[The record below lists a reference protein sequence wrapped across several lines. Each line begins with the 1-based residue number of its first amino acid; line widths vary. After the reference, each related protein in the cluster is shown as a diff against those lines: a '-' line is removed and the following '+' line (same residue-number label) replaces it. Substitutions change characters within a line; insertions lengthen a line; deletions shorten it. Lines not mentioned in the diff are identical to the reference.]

1 MSLKEFAARIV
12 CAGLLCGAFV
22 SGAEAEPVRTEN
34 VEAEIVLENAAIRPG
49 ETFWA
54 GLRMDI
60 REGWH
65 TFWRNPG
72 DAGLPTTID
81 WRLPPGF
88 EAGDIRWPLPE
99 RMVIGEPPYQLAN
112 YGYHN
117 DVLLA
122 VPITAPA
129 DLAPGAAVTLAA
141 RARWQVCEEICIPEE
156 AELTT
161 TVSVASGGN
170 VGPSRWKARF
180 DRARNEW
187 PAPAGADAAFKIE
200 NDEILLALDAAPGAL
215 RDVFFFPY
223 EEGLVR
229 PAAEQTAMAA
239 DGRAFV
245 RAETDWGASP
255 DMEQVSGVLVFAED
269 GGRRGVEF
277 VAQRDPGLAPP
288 ARPSAPAQPLTF
300 FGVAQA
306 VLFALIGGLILNLMP
321 CVFPVLF
328 VKAVGFAQKAHG
340 DAAALQ
346 RHGLVFTAGVVISFL
361 ALAVALIAIR
371 SAGAQIGW
379 GFQLQNP
386 LVVVFLA
393 YILFLVGLSLSGV
406 FELGSRFMGVGSG
419 LAQKEGDA
427 GAFFTGVLAVVVA
440 APCTAPFMAAA
451 LAYALTQPAIVS
463 MIIFAALGIGLAAPY
478 LILSFRPSLLQLLP
492 RPGPWMDRV
501 KQLLAFPLYASVVWL
516 FWVLS
521 RQKDPNYVGIALLGL
536 VFLALAAW
544 LLSVAKPGGGRGA
557 RLAQGGAAAAFL
569 LAIISGAQVMG
580 IPPFV
585 TQVFFAGAKPAEL
598 PSEPWSPERVAELR
612 AEGKTVFVDF
622 TAAWCLTCQMN
633 KLTAI
638 YRPGSI
644 RAFEANNA
652 VYVTADWTNY
662 DERITAAL
670 HRLGAAGVPVYA
682 VYPPDLSSEP
692 IRLPSLLTER
702 IVQDALSEA
711 RRAAEPSRLAE
722 N

>member
-1 MSLKEFAARIV
+1 MSFNTIAARII
-12 CAGLLCGAFV
+12 CAAMFCGSAFV
-22 SGAEAEPVRTEN
+22 SAEADPVRTEN

-72 DAGLPTTID
+72 DAGLPTTLD

-88 EAGDIRWPLPE
+88 EAGEIRWPLPE
-99 RMVIGEPPYQLAN
+99 RMIIGEPPHQLAN

-117 DVLLA
+117 GVLLA

-129 DLAPGAAVTLAA
+129 DLEPTGEVVLAA

-156 AELTT
+156 AELATR
-161 TVSVASGGN
+161 VFVATGEN
-170 VGPSRWKARF
+170 VGPSRWKALF
-180 DRARNEW
+180 DRARSEW
-187 PAPAGADAAFKIE
+187 PAIAEADAAFNIE
-200 NDEILLALDAAPGAL
+200 NDEILIALDAAPGAL

-255 DMEQVSGVLVFAED
+255 DMEQVSGILAYAED
-269 GGRRGVEF
+269 GERRGVEF
-277 VAQRDPGLAPP
+277 IAQRDPGLAAP
-288 ARPSAPAQPLTF
+288 ARPVTPAKPLTV

-306 VLFALIGGLILNLMP
+306 FFFALIGGLILNLMP

-328 VKAVGFAQKAHG
+328 VKAVGFVQKAHG
-340 DAAALQ
+340 DAAALK
-346 RHGLVFTAGVVISFL
+346 RHGLVFTAGVVTSFL

-406 FELGSRFMGVGSG
+406 FELGSRFMGAGSG
-419 LAQKEGDA
+419 LAQKEGDV

-451 LAYALTQPAIVS
+451 LAYALTQPAVVS
-463 MIIFAALGIGLAAPY
+463 LLIFAALGIGLAAPY
-478 LILSFRPSLLQLLP
+478 LILSFRPSLLQFLP

-501 KQLLAFPLYASVVWL
+501 KQLLAFPIYASVVWL

-536 VFLALAAW
+536 VFLALAVW
-544 LLSVAKPGGGRGA
+544 LLSVARPGGGRGA

-580 IPPFV
+580 IPPVV
-585 TQVFFAGAKPAEL
+585 TQIFFAGAKPAEL
-598 PSEPWSPERVAELR
+598 PSEAWSPERVAALR

-638 YRPGSI
+638 YRPDTV
-644 RAFEANNA
+644 RAFEANDA
-652 VYVTADWTNY
+652 VYLTADWTNY
-662 DERITAAL
+662 DERITAEL
-670 HRLGAAGVPVYA
+670 NRLGAAGVPVYA
-682 VYPPDLSSEP
+682 VYPPDLSAEP

-702 IVQDALSEA
+702 IVQDALIEA
-711 RRAAEPSRLAE
+711 RAAGDATRLAG